1 MDTAQ
6 TLKHWKLFN
15 IVSLIFN
22 TGSWLTLRETL
33 KKRFHK
39 LKNGPFLGPLKW
51 HLIINEMKQQ
61 RRALYNLNIQN
72 YEPAGCPS

>member
-1 MDTAQ
+1 M
-6 TLKHWKLFN
+6 
-15 IVSLIFN
+15 SLIFN

-39 LKNGPFLGPLKW
+39 LKNGLFLGP
-51 HLIINEMKQQ
+51 LIINEMKQQ
-61 RRALYNLNIQN
+61 TRALYNLNIQN